1 MMSENT
7 KSANLVWEGNG
18 VAFRAMG
25 GSGFQLRFDNPPGP
39 DGASPMELVALAS
52 AGCTASDVISILQKK
67 QQQVVGFEVN
77 VVALRATEHPKVFT
91 EIDLEYVVTGRA
103 IDPKAVER
111 AIELSLTKY
120 CSVNLM
126 LEKAVKINHR
136 YRIVELEPV
145 AA

>member
-1 MMSENT
+1 MSENI

-18 VAFRAMG
+18 LAFRATG

-39 DGASPMELVALAS
+39 AGASPMELVALAS

-77 VVALRATEHPKVFT
+77 VVAWRATEHPKVFT
-91 EIDLEYVVTGRA
+91 EIDLEYVVTGRH
-103 IDPKAVER
+103 IDSKAVER

-120 CSVNLM
+120 CSVNAM
-126 LEKAVKINHR
+126 LAAAVKINQH
-136 YRIVELEPV
+136 YQIVDAEAV
-145 AA
+145 TA

>member
-7 KSANLVWEGNG
+7 KSANLVWEGQG
-18 VAFRAMG
+18 LAFRATG
-25 GSGFQLRFDNPPGP
+25 GSGYQIRFDSPSGP
-39 DGASPMELVALAS
+39 NGASPMELVALAS

-67 QQQVVGFEVN
+67 QQHVTEFEVN
-77 VVALRATEHPKVFT
+77 VVGLRASDHPKVFT
-91 EIDLEYVVTGRA
+91 EIDLEFVVTGRN
-103 IDPKAVER
+103 IDPRAVER

-120 CSVNLM
+120 CSVNKM

-136 YRIVELEPV
+136 YRMIEAEPV

>member
-1 MMSENT
+1 MMSENI
-7 KSANLVWEGNG
+7 KSANLVWEGQG
-18 VAFRAMG
+18 GAFRAVG
-25 GSGFQLRFDNPPGP
+25 GSGLQLRFDSPSGP
-39 DGASPMELVALAS
+39 NSASPMELVALAS

-67 QQQVVGFEVN
+67 QQQVVEFEVN
-77 VVALRATEHPKVFT
+77 VVAIRATEHPKVFT
-91 EIDLEYVVTGRA
+91 EIDLEYVVTGHS

-136 YRIVELEPV
+136 YRIVEVEP
-145 AA
+145 A

>member
-1 MMSENT
+1 MSENT
-7 KSANLVWEGNG
+7 KSASLVWEGNG
-18 VAFRAMG
+18 LAFQAIG
-25 GSGFQLRFDNPPGP
+25 GSGYQIRFDNPSGP
-39 DGASPMELVALAS
+39 NGASPMELVALAS

-67 QQQVVGFEVN
+67 QQQVVEFEVN
-77 VVALRATEHPKVFT
+77 VSGIRAAEHPKVFT
-91 EIDLEYVVTGRA
+91 EIDLEFVVTGHD

-136 YRIVELEPV
+136 YRIVEVEP
-145 AA
+145 A

>member
-1 MMSENT
+1 MSENT
-7 KSANLVWEGNG
+7 KSGHVVWEGQG
-18 VAFRAMG
+18 LAFRAIG
-25 GSGFQLRFDNPPGP
+25 GSGYQLRFDGP
-39 DGASPMELVALAS
+39 ASPQGGSPMELVALAS

-67 QQQVVGFEVN
+67 RQQVIEFEIN
-77 VVALRATEHPKVFT
+77 VVAVRATEHPKVFT
-91 EIDLEYVVTGRA
+91 EIDLEYVVTGHQ

-136 YRIVELEPV
+136 YRIVEVEV
-145 AA
+145 A